1 MVVLIVILVILAL
14 LAIWG
19 VTSYNGL
26 IAARNNIAN
35 AFSQID
41 VQLQRRHDLIPN
53 LVESVK
59 GYMKH
64 EQDTLNQVINA
75 RAAAQQ
81 AQITMKGDPTDGA
94 AMAALA
100 GAETALGG
108 ALGRLF
114 ALAENYPDLKAN
126 QNMMMLQE
134 ELSSTENKVSFVRQ
148 AFNDAVLNYNNRLQ
162 SFPINLFAA
171 NFNFKQAQMWE
182 MEDTTAREV
191 PKISF

>member
-1 MVVLIVILVILAL
+1 MIALIVILVILAL
-14 LAIWG
+14 VAFWG
-19 VTSYNGL
+19 VAAYNGL
-26 IAARNNIAN
+26 VAARNSVAN

-64 EQDTLNQVINA
+64 EQETLNQVISA

-81 AQITMKGDPTDGA
+81 AQARVKGDPTDGA

-114 ALAENYPDLKAN
+114 ALAEDYPDLKAN
-126 QNMMMLQE
+126 QNMLMLQE
-134 ELSSTENKVSFVRQ
+134 ELSSTENKVSFARQ
-148 AFNDAVLNYNNRLQ
+148 SFNDSVLNYNNRLQ
-162 SFPINLFAA
+162 SFPVNLFAA
-171 NFNFKQAQMWE
+171 NFHFKQARMWE
-182 MEDTTAREV
+182 MEDTVAREA